1 MAVTDHRMSPKYIDF
16 WLFSLYI
23 IILALLLAL
32 CVLTDSDSLVF
43 IGEIFRVANL
53 QIKEQK
59 VLVDELCNLKK
70 NRVSGGSGKVS
81 KFIRSHHYLCS
92 YDGKH
97 ANHIPMLS
105 GWCSHVF

>member
-1 MAVTDHRMSPKYIDF
+1 MKLSV
-16 WLFSLYI
+16 
-23 IILALLLAL
+23 
-32 CVLTDSDSLVF
+32 
-43 IGEIFRVANL
+43 L

-97 ANHIPMLS
+97 ANHMGYYVVRLVQS
-105 GWCSHVF
+105 CVLKV